1 MTPTLIDDFKVFRI
15 SVEEISTDVL
25 EVARALELEVE
36 PEDVTEWL

>member
-15 SVEEISTDVL
+15 SVEEVSTDVL